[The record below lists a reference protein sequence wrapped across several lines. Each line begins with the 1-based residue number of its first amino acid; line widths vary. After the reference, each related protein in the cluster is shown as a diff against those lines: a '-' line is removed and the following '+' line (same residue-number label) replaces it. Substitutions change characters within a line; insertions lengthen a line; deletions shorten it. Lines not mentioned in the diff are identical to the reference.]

1 MKLNKSTVFLFIL
14 LIASAFL
21 RLIPDMP
28 AGLMPQAALALMGGA
43 LIKERKWA
51 FVLPI
56 LSLFISDLAFYFL
69 HNAGLTDKLG
79 FYKGQWGVY
88 LAFAAI
94 TLFGFLMKKVKVLNI
109 FLYSIA
115 ASVFFFL
122 VTNYITWEVGVGF
135 GRPKTF
141 EGLMQCYGDGLLFYR
156 QFGLFRGFDANFM
169 IGDLAWCFVLYGSYA
184 WFTRSFVEKRPQ
196 LA

>member
-1 MKLNKSTVFLFIL
+1 MKLNKSALILFVL
-14 LIASAFL
+14 LIATAFF

-28 AGLMPQAALALMGGA
+28 AGLMPQAAMALMGGA
-43 LIKERKWA
+43 LIKDKKWA
-51 FVLPI
+51 FLLPV

-94 TLFGFLMKKVKVLNI
+94 TFFGFLMKKVNALNI
-109 FLYSIA
+109 FLYAIA

-122 VTNYITWEVGVGF
+122 VTNYITWEVGEGF

-141 EGLMQCYGDGLLFYR
+141 AGLMQCYGDGLLFYR
-156 QFGLFRGFDANFM
+156 QYGLIKGFDANF
-169 IGDLAWCFVLYGSYA
+169 ILGDISWSFILFGVYSLL
-184 WFTRSFVEKRPQ
+184 TRLFVERKTQ